1 MRRPGLGRRE
11 QGRGH
16 LLDLGVQAC
25 EFALKGL
32 PHGGPAASRWAP
44 CAWPQ
49 GPTAG
54 AASSSLHPAHQLA
67 DPCPPGPADVPA
79 SSLGLTQR
87 LAACASPS
95 GLPGGGHL
103 TLGWAGWFRT
113 CWVLRA
119 SGCVCMCACTQLGLL
134 VSVCVGDGGLV

>member
-1 MRRPGLGRRE
+1 MRIRIERLAPRWTCSLTVGTVCLASG
-11 QGRGH
+11 
-16 LLDLGVQAC
+16 
-25 EFALKGL
+25 
-32 PHGGPAASRWAP
+32 PHGWGCQFLSPSSP
-44 CAWPQ
+44 
-49 GPTAG
+49 PTG
-54 AASSSLHPAHQLA
+54 RPL
-67 DPCPPGPADVPA
+67 PPGPADVPA